1 MLRNTNQSHV
11 EETIAE
17 WVKLRRQRAE
27 RLKKQKNRKI
37 KKTKK
42 KAERSRNQ
50 EIGTEIK
57 ILTPNE
63 LLTIHIFTHFTSH
76 IWS

>member
-17 WVKLRRQRAE
+17 RVKLRRQRAE
-27 RLKKQKNRKI
+27 RFKKQKNRKI

-42 KAERSRNQ
+42 KSR
-50 EIGTEIK
+50 K
-57 ILTPNE
+57 I
-63 LLTIHIFTHFTSH
+63 
-76 IWS
+76 

>member
-17 WVKLRRQRAE
+17 RVKLRRQRAE

-42 KAERSRNQ
+42 KSR
-50 EIGTEIK
+50 K
-57 ILTPNE
+57 I
-63 LLTIHIFTHFTSH
+63 
-76 IWS
+76 